1 MPLPAWKA
9 ASCRRLSERGS
20 PSGLVPRHERFQINL
35 KSIEKRGILETIQAP
50 DTKVPELFIRAL
62 NMPDTLSIARKV
74 ISDEILALKTMSSR
88 LDETFTRAVKLILN
102 SRGRVIL
109 VGMGKSGIIG
119 RKIAAS
125 LASTGTPSFSVHPG
139 EAFHGDLGMIRPED
153 VVIMISNSGETEEL
167 LRLLPFLEHQNNPII
182 AMTGRIDSTL
192 ARNADAVLDV
202 SVEKEACANNLAPTS
217 STTAALVMGDAL
229 TIAVSS
235 RRGFRP
241 EDFARFHP
249 GGSLGRKLLARVKDV
264 MRKDRLPVCTP
275 QAPFRD
281 VVHQITE
288 GRLGLVVVMENNA
301 LCGVITDGDV
311 RRVLDTD
318 GDVRTLKAADLM
330 TREPITI
337 TADARLSEAEARMLE
352 RKVSSLVVTDAE
364 GALAGVL
371 QIFD

>member
-1 MPLPAWKA
+1 
-9 ASCRRLSERGS
+9 
-20 PSGLVPRHERFQINL
+20 
-35 KSIEKRGILETIQAP
+35 
-50 DTKVPELFIRAL
+50 
-62 NMPDTLSIARKV
+62 MPDTLSIARKV

-125 LASTGTPSFSVHPG
+125 LASTGTPAFSVHPG

-192 ARNADAVLDV
+192 ARNADAVLDA

-264 MRKDRLPVCTP
+264 MRKDRLPLCTP
-275 QAPFRD
+275 AATFRD

-301 LCGVITDGDV
+301 LCGLITDGDV

-318 GDVRTLKAADLM
+318 GDVRTLKATDLM

-352 RKVSSLVVTDAE
+352 RKVSSLVVTDAD

>member
-1 MPLPAWKA
+1 MKPF
-9 ASCRRLSERGS
+9 
-20 PSGLVPRHERFQINL
+20 RHP
-35 KSIEKRGILETIQAP
+35 IQQ
-50 DTKVPELFIRAL
+50 VPELFIRAL
-62 NMPDTLSIARKV
+62 YMPDTLSIARKV

-125 LASTGTPSFSVHPG
+125 LASTGTPAFSVHPG

-264 MRKDRLPVCTP
+264 MRKDRLPVC
-275 QAPFRD
+275 APKASFRD

-301 LCGVITDGDV
+301 LCGLITDGDV

-318 GDVRTLKAADLM
+318 GDVRALKAADLM

-352 RKVSSLVVTDAE
+352 RKVSSLVVIDAD

>member
-1 MPLPAWKA
+1 
-9 ASCRRLSERGS
+9 
-20 PSGLVPRHERFQINL
+20 
-35 KSIEKRGILETIQAP
+35 
-50 DTKVPELFIRAL
+50 
-62 NMPDTLSIARKV
+62 MPDTLSIARKV

-125 LASTGTPSFSVHPG
+125 LASTGTPAFSVHPG

-249 GGSLGRKLLARVKDV
+249 GGSLGRKLLSRVKDV
-264 MRKDRLPVCTP
+264 MRKDRLPLCTP
-275 QAPFRD
+275 AATFRD

-301 LCGVITDGDV
+301 LCGLITDGDV

-352 RKVSSLVVTDAE
+352 RKVSSLVVTDAD

>member
-1 MPLPAWKA
+1 
-9 ASCRRLSERGS
+9 
-20 PSGLVPRHERFQINL
+20 
-35 KSIEKRGILETIQAP
+35 
-50 DTKVPELFIRAL
+50 
-62 NMPDTLSIARKV
+62 MPDTLSIARKV